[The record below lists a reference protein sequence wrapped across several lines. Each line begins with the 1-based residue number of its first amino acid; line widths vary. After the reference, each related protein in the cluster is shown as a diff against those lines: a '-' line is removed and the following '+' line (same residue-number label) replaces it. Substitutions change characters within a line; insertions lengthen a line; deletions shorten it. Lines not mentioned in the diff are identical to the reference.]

1 VKRRART
8 IAVIVAGLVLAGA
21 AAIGAV
27 WALNATQVKAASAQT
42 DASSAGTTTVAV
54 ARRDVVSRIRVNGTL
69 GYGASQPVIS
79 HSEGT
84 ITAMAA
90 EGTVVQ
96 RGQTLYE
103 VDGHPVVL
111 FYGDRPAWRTLSIGV
126 SDGPDVTQLQRN
138 LIALG
143 YATTSNLSADGH
155 FGWSTVAAVERWQKA
170 MGLSQTG
177 TVELGQ
183 VVFLPG
189 AIRVGSH
196 QAQVGGPAGGVIMN
210 VSSTTRVVTVD
221 LDASRQTLVKVGD
234 AVQVI
239 MPNTGATTTGT
250 VTDIAKVAKTSGGG
264 NGGASTTTVTLTIS
278 LTDPAATGS
287 LDQAPVRVAITTQS
301 AKNVLAVPVNA
312 LLALADGSYA
322 VEIDSGGRRRVV
334 PVQTGLFDEDGGI
347 VEISGTDITA
357 GTRVLVPQ

>member
-183 VVFLPG
+183 VVFLP
-189 AIRVGSH
+189 ATIRVGSH

-264 NGGASTTTVTLTIS
+264 NGGGSTTTVTLTIS

>member
-1 VKRRART
+1 VKRRT
-8 IAVIVAGLVLAGA
+8 IAGIVAGLVLAGA
-21 AAIGAV
+21 TSAGAV
-27 WALNATQVKAASAQT
+27 WALNGTQVKAASPQT

-54 ARRDVVSRIRVNGTL
+54 ERKDVVSHIRVNGTL

-79 HSEGT
+79 HSQGT

-90 EGTVVQ
+90 EGAVVQ

-126 SDGPDVTQLQRN
+126 SDGPDVTQLQKN

-155 FGWSTVAAVERWQKA
+155 FGWTTMAAVERWQKA

-189 AIRVGSH
+189 AVRVGSH
-196 QAQVGGPAGGVIMN
+196 QAQVGGQAGGVIMN

-221 LDASRQTLVKVGD
+221 LDASKQTLVKVGD

-239 MPNTGATTTGT
+239 MPNTGTTTTGT
-250 VTDIAKVAKTSGGG
+250 VSDVAKVARTSSSG
-264 NGGASTTTVTLTIS
+264 NGGGTTTTVTLTIS
-278 LTDPAATGS
+278 LADPAATGT
-287 LDQAPVRVAITTQS
+287 LDEAPVRVAITTQA
-301 AKNVLAVPVNA
+301 AKNVLTVPINA

-322 VEIDSGGRRRVV
+322 VEVDSGGHRRVV
-334 PVQTGLFDEDGGI
+334 PIQTGLFDDDGGM
-347 VEISGTDITA
+347 VEISGSDITA
-357 GTRVLVPQ
+357 GTRVVVPQ

>member
-1 VKRRART
+1 MKRRT
-8 IAVIVAGLVLAGA
+8 IAGIVAGLVLAGA
-21 AAIGAV
+21 TSAGAV
-27 WALNATQVKAASAQT
+27 WALNATQVKAASPQT

-54 ARRDVVSRIRVNGTL
+54 ERKDVVSRIRVNGTL

-79 HSEGT
+79 HSQGT

-90 EGTVVQ
+90 EGAVVQ

-126 SDGPDVTQLQRN
+126 SDGPDVTQLQKN

-155 FGWSTVAAVERWQKA
+155 FGWTTMAAVERWQKA

-189 AIRVGSH
+189 AVRVGSH
-196 QAQVGGPAGGVIMN
+196 QAQVGGQAGGVIMN

-221 LDASRQTLVKVGD
+221 LDASKQTLVKVGD

-239 MPNTGATTTGT
+239 MPNSGTSTTGT
-250 VTDIAKVAKTSGGG
+250 VSDVAKVAKTSSSG
-264 NGGASTTTVTLTIS
+264 NGGGTTTTVTLTIS
-278 LTDPAATGS
+278 LADPAATGT
-287 LDQAPVRVAITTQS
+287 LDEAPVRVAITTQA
-301 AKNVLAVPVNA
+301 AKNVLTVPINA

-322 VEIDSGGRRRVV
+322 VEVDSGGHRRVV
-334 PVQTGLFDEDGGI
+334 PIQTGLFDDDGGM
-347 VEISGTDITA
+347 VEISGSDITA
-357 GTRVLVPQ
+357 GTRVVVPQ

>member
-1 VKRRART
+1 VKQRT
-8 IAVIVAGLVLAGA
+8 IVGIVAGLALAGA
-21 AAIGAV
+21 TAAGAV
-27 WALNATQVKAASAQT
+27 WALNATQVKAASPQT
-42 DASSAGTTTVAV
+42 DASIAGTTTVTV
-54 ARRDVVSRIRVNGTL
+54 ERKDVVSRIRVNGTL

-79 HSEGT
+79 HSQGT

-90 EGTVVQ
+90 EGVVVQ

-111 FYGDRPAWRTLSIGV
+111 MYGDRPAWRPLSIGV
-126 SDGPDVTQLQRN
+126 SDGPDVSQLQRN

-143 YATTSNLSADGH
+143 YATTSNLTADGH
-155 FGWSTVAAVERWQKA
+155 FGWTTVAAVDRWQKA

-189 AIRVGSH
+189 AVRVASQ
-196 QAQVGGPAGGVIMN
+196 QAQVGGQAGGVIMN

-239 MPNTGATTTGT
+239 MPNTGTTTTGT
-250 VTDIAKVAKTSGGG
+250 VTDVAKVAKTSASG
-264 NGGASTTTVTLTIS
+264 NGGGSTTTVTLTIS
-278 LTDPAATGS
+278 LTDPAATGA

-301 AKNVLAVPVNA
+301 AKNVLAVPINA

-322 VEIDSGGRRRVV
+322 VEVDSGGRRRVV
-334 PVQTGLFDEDGGI
+334 PIQTGLFDDDGGI

-357 GTRVLVPQ
+357 GTRVVVPQ

>member
-1 VKRRART
+1 
-8 IAVIVAGLVLAGA
+8 
-21 AAIGAV
+21 
-27 WALNATQVKAASAQT
+27 LNATQAKAASPQT

-54 ARRDVVSRIRVNGTL
+54 ERKDVVSRIRVNGTL

-79 HSEGT
+79 HSQGT

-90 EGTVVQ
+90 EAAVVQ

-111 FYGDRPAWRTLSIGV
+111 FYGDRPAWRPFSIGV
-126 SDGPDVTQLQRN
+126 SDGPDVAQLQRN

-155 FGWSTVAAVERWQKA
+155 FGWTTMAAVERWQKA

-189 AIRVGSH
+189 AVRVGSH
-196 QAQVGGPAGGVIMN
+196 QAQVGGQAGGVIMN

-221 LDASRQTLVKVGD
+221 LDASKQTLVKVGD

-239 MPNTGATTTGT
+239 MPNSGTTTTGT
-250 VTDIAKVAKTSGGG
+250 VSDVAKVAKTSSGG
-264 NGGASTTTVTLTIS
+264 NGGGTTTTVTLTIS
-278 LTDPAATGS
+278 LTDPAATGT
-287 LDQAPVRVAITTQS
+287 LDEAPVRVAITTQS
-301 AKNVLAVPVNA
+301 AKNVLTVPINA

-322 VEIDSGGRRRVV
+322 VEVDSGGHRHVV
-334 PVQTGLFDEDGGI
+334 PIQTGLFDDDGGM
-347 VEISGTDITA
+347 VEISGSDITA
-357 GTRVLVPQ
+357 GTRVVVPQ

>member
-1 VKRRART
+1 
-8 IAVIVAGLVLAGA
+8 
-21 AAIGAV
+21 
-27 WALNATQVKAASAQT
+27 
-42 DASSAGTTTVAV
+42 VAV
-54 ARRDVVSRIRVNGTL
+54 ERKDVVSRIRVNGTL

-79 HSEGT
+79 HSQGT

-90 EGTVVQ
+90 EGAVVQ

-170 MGLSQTG
+170 MGLSATG
-177 TVELGQ
+177 AVELGN

-189 AIRVGSH
+189 GVRVGSH
-196 QAQVGGPAGGVIMN
+196 QAQVGGQAGGVILN
-210 VSSTTRVVTVD
+210 VSSTTRLVTVD
-221 LDASRQTLVKVGD
+221 LDASKQTLVKVGD
-234 AVQVI
+234 AVQVT
-239 MPNTGATTTGT
+239 MPNSGTTTSGT
-250 VTDIAKVAKTSGGG
+250 VTDIAKVAKTSSGG
-264 NGGASTTTVTLTIS
+264 NGSGSTTTVTLTIS
-278 LTDPAATGS
+278 LTDPNATGT

-301 AKNVLAVPVNA
+301 AKNVLAVPINA
-312 LLALADGSYA
+312 LLALADGNYA
-322 VEIDSGGRRRVV
+322 VEVDAGGHRRVV
-334 PVQTGLFDEDGGI
+334 PVQTGLFDDDGSI
-347 VEISGTDITA
+347 VEISGSDITA
-357 GTRVLVPQ
+357 GTRVVVPQ

>member
-1 VKRRART
+1 VKRRT
-8 IAVIVAGLVLAGA
+8 IAGIVAGLVLAGA
-21 AAIGAV
+21 TSAGAV
-27 WALNATQVKAASAQT
+27 WALNGTQVKAASPQT

-54 ARRDVVSRIRVNGTL
+54 ERKDVVSRIRVNGTL

-79 HSEGT
+79 HSQGT

-90 EGTVVQ
+90 EGAVVQ

-126 SDGPDVTQLQRN
+126 SDGPDVTQLQKN

-155 FGWSTVAAVERWQKA
+155 FGWTTMAAVERWQKA

-189 AIRVGSH
+189 AVRVGSH
-196 QAQVGGPAGGVIMN
+196 QAQVGGQAGGVIMN

-221 LDASRQTLVKVGD
+221 LDASKQTLVKVGD

-239 MPNTGATTTGT
+239 MPNSGTSTTGT
-250 VTDIAKVAKTSGGG
+250 VSDVAKVAKTSSSG
-264 NGGASTTTVTLTIS
+264 NGGGTTTTVTLTIS
-278 LTDPAATGS
+278 LADPAATGT
-287 LDQAPVRVAITTQS
+287 LDEAPVRVAITTQA
-301 AKNVLAVPVNA
+301 AKNVLTVPINA

-322 VEIDSGGRRRVV
+322 VEVDSGGHRRVV
-334 PVQTGLFDEDGGI
+334 PIQTGLFDDDGGM
-347 VEISGTDITA
+347 VEISGSDITA
-357 GTRVLVPQ
+357 GTRVVVPQ

>member
-27 WALNATQVKAASAQT
+27 WALNATQVKAASAHT

-264 NGGASTTTVTLTIS
+264 NGGGSTTTVTLTIS

>member
-1 VKRRART
+1 
-8 IAVIVAGLVLAGA
+8 
-21 AAIGAV
+21 
-27 WALNATQVKAASAQT
+27 
-42 DASSAGTTTVAV
+42 
-54 ARRDVVSRIRVNGTL
+54 VSRIRVNGTL

-79 HSEGT
+79 HSQGT

-90 EGTVVQ
+90 EGAVVQ

-111 FYGDRPAWRTLSIGV
+111 FYGDRPAWRALSIGV
-126 SDGPDVTQLQRN
+126 SDGPDVTQLQKN

-155 FGWSTVAAVERWQKA
+155 FGWTTMAAVERWQKA

-189 AIRVGSH
+189 AVRVGSH
-196 QAQVGGPAGGVIMN
+196 QAQVGGQAGGVIMN

-221 LDASRQTLVKVGD
+221 LDASKQTLVKVGD

-239 MPNTGATTTGT
+239 MPNSGTSTTGT
-250 VTDIAKVAKTSGGG
+250 VSDVAKVAKTSSSG
-264 NGGASTTTVTLTIS
+264 NGGGTTTTVTLTIS
-278 LTDPAATGS
+278 LADPVATGT
-287 LDQAPVRVAITTQS
+287 LDEAPVRVAITTQS
-301 AKNVLAVPVNA
+301 AKNVLTVPINA

-322 VEIDSGGRRRVV
+322 VEVDNGGHRRVV
-334 PVQTGLFDEDGGI
+334 PIQTGLFDDDGGM
-347 VEISGTDITA
+347 VEISGSDITA
-357 GTRVLVPQ
+357 GTRVVVPQ